1 MRISDWSSDVCSSD
15 LTYKFND
22 DALVYA
28 TVSRGFRPGG
38 INRRGSLPPYEADF
52 IDNYELG
59 FKTSW
64 LDNRVRVNAAAY
76 QLDWTDI
83 QLSFLGA
90 NGLSEV
96 RNAGDARIRGAE
108 LDVYALLAPGLSLGV
123 GAASNDA
130 AITEDFCRMSN
141 TQEKHQ

>member
-1 MRISDWSSDVCSSD
+1 MIRRPPRSTRTDTLVPYTTLFRSPCTNLDKSTADTDFIHRINA
-15 LTYKFND
+15 TYKFSD

-38 INRRGSLPPYEADF
+38 INRRGTLPPYEADF

-76 QLDWTDI
+76 QLEI
-83 QLSFLGA
+83 GRA
-90 NGLSEV
+90 HV
-96 RNAGDARIRGAE
+96 
-108 LDVYALLAPGLSLGV
+108 
-123 GAASNDA
+123 
-130 AITEDFCRMSN
+130 
-141 TQEKHQ
+141 